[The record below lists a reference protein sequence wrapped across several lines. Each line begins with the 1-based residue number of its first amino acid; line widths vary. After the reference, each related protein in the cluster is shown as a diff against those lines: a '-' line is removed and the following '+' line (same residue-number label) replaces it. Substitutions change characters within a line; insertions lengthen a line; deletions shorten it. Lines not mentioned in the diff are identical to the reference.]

1 MASASDNK
9 LARAS
14 EVAMAMNQ
22 IMRFDSAPLLDV
34 VMTYFLEDNRE
45 DLEDS
50 DLDSDGDSGPETDCG
65 SGPQMNCENG
75 WQTDVTLS
83 GHSGTLYRTKKNK
96 KIRHYNCR
104 FCKFCNYV
112 CIVKTSEVYLIIQ

>member
-22 IMRFDSAPLLDV
+22 IMRFDSADQGPLLDV

-75 WQTDVTLS
+75 WQTCVTLS
-83 GHSGTLYRTKKNK
+83 GHSGTHYRTKKN
-96 KIRHYNCR
+96 
-104 FCKFCNYV
+104 
-112 CIVKTSEVYLIIQ
+112 L